1 MSTTK
6 PTHEVFVVID
16 NAYVKDLEAKS
27 RWTKIGVG
35 FFKNDGMTLLLDA
48 VPITPRMVIR
58 PITSADKKGGA
69 K

>member
-1 MSTTK
+1 MSNQK
-6 PTHEVFVVID
+6 PTHDVFVVID
-16 NAYVKDLEAKS
+16 NAYVKDDEAKS

-48 VPITPRMVIR
+48 VPVTPRKVIR
-58 PITSADKKGGA
+58 PITDKKGGA

>member
-1 MSTTK
+1 MSNQK
-6 PTHEVFVVID
+6 PTHDVFVVID
-16 NAYVKDLEAKS
+16 KAYFKDDEAKS

-48 VPITPRMVIR
+48 VPVTPRMVIR
-58 PITSADKKGGA
+58 PITDKKGGA